1 MKGTM
6 NTTEIKNFKMNDEVY
21 LLRRRVIDIL
31 YQAKDFNIK
40 LPRVNVRIGKPTE
53 NNENV
58 LGVGGN
64 KNIWITEKAINK
76 GYQYL
81 LHVVLHEL
89 CHAVYNLNH
98 NEKCKLMASVLDKP
112 CGITEAWKIFKK
124 YSKMKGGK

>member
-1 MKGTM
+1 M
-6 NTTEIKNFKMNDEVY
+6 NTVQITNHKMNDEVY

-31 YQAKDFNIK
+31 YQARDFDIK
-40 LPRVNVRIGKPTE
+40 LPRINVRIGTATE
-53 NNENV
+53 KHKNV

-89 CHAVYNLNH
+89 CHAVYNLDH

-124 YSKMKGGK
+124 YSKKEGK

>member
-1 MKGTM
+1 MKTI
-6 NTTEIKNFKMNDEVY
+6 EITNHKMNGEVY
-21 LLRRRVIDIL
+21 KLRKQVINIL
-31 YQAKDFNIK
+31 YQAKDFEIK
-40 LPRVNVRIGKPTE
+40 LPRINVRIGNPTE
-53 NNENV
+53 NYKNV

-64 KNIWITEKAINK
+64 KSIWITEKAINK

-98 NEKCKLMASVLDKP
+98 NEKCKLMRSVLDKP

-124 YSKMKGGK
+124 YSMKGGK